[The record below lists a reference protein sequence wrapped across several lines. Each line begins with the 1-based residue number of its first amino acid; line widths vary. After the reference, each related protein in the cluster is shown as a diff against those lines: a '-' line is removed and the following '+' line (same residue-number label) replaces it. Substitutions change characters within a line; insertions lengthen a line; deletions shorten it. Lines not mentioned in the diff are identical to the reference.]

1 MHPRFRINQMKLQK
15 ALDEA
20 VEEALW
26 RVQHGPRLPG
36 ALADAARQVLRSGG
50 VEGAQVSVEQAQDG
64 GWVVN
69 VRLPASAPLI
79 EQVRVRVGPL

>member
-1 MHPRFRINQMKLQK
+1 MHHRFRINEALLQR

-20 VEEALW
+20 VEAALW

-50 VEGAQVSVEQAQDG
+50 VDGATVRVEAAHE
-64 GWVVN
+64 GWVVI
-69 VRLPASAPLI
+69 VSLPPTAPL
-79 EQVRVRVGPL
+79 VTTLRVRVGPM